1 MTNLQMTKHVYKIKQ
16 NTIFHLRLRKEFL
29 EDTIG
34 EIEEFWEEYGGL
46 DTVLK
51 KSPNSVK
58 VKENRMAL
66 VVHNQELTDCINLIK
81 LISK

>member
-1 MTNLQMTKHVYKIKQ
+1 MKNLQITKHVYKIKE
-16 NTIFHLRLRKEFL
+16 NTIHHLRLRKEFL

-66 VVHNQELTDCINLIK
+66 VVHNKELTDCINLIK